1 MKVRRGRKAVSVVFV
16 ASMASA
22 GIVLIAETAVQ
33 AATPVITIPGRVYPT
48 VDTIM
53 DFSGTD
59 PISGDN
65 RAIQVSGL
73 TEGSGGCDPN
83 AGNDYSISDCARI
96 QMSINTA
103 DAGLLRID
111 GNDAI
116 TDLDAFPDVDVIVN
130 STGAVIEATDSHG
143 LDSLLFNINGTEAQI
158 QNTLAK
164 LQFVPCSQQQGTIDP
179 QDNQFEVECGL
190 RTAPTPEPGPYEE
203 KDSADGALPTLS
215 VQAINPSNPDP
226 EPEST
231 AIMQVKIK
239 VEGTNNAPSLSET
252 TSSVDAPAGAT
263 TSVMD
268 VLDVDDTDMC
278 SNFLCPGAGYDPDP
292 DVTHQEG
299 DDEMMLVMW
308 LAENNCG
315 TFDPRGD
322 SFFTDQGG
330 ATVPS
335 VDALIK
341 QWTGLDLNDSFQA
354 VAAQNIAAAVEASL
368 SPEALAIDLTNQSS
382 TSNVTAWAGM
392 ASIDDVKYTLGGI
405 DYNAPADDATCHLNV
420 AVSDLGN
427 NGAPILYAGSPF
439 GPEEPFPGA
448 QSGDVVPYEVPN
460 ALATSTS
467 LTFNV
472 KDSHPDVTI
481 SQILPSKAGDPAG
494 PNKPS
499 GFKITFSEQID
510 PASFDASDLSLTTSS
525 ATGPGLGLLTP
536 VTPGLV
542 YTVPVT
548 ATGDGTLKLTMNA
561 GAACAATHFSGSCDS
576 GFDSDAPTYDDNEIE
591 WDQTAPTVTIDKK
604 DTQDDP
610 TNASPIVFTVKF
622 SDTIST
628 APIGFDEDDVDL
640 TTSTAGGT
648 LVATVNQPS
657 IIDLK
662 TYEVS
667 VTGMTTPGDVIATV
681 EQGAILDTALNP
693 SDASTSTDNV
703 VEFDNAGPTVTIDQG
718 AAQSDPTGSSPI
730 VFDVLFSDSVSDFAT
745 GDVTIGGTAL
755 PTAAVVTG
763 SGDTYTV
770 AVSGMSQSGTVTAS
784 IAAGVAHD
792 GVGNPND
799 ASTTG
804 DDTVTF
810 NFPSGDNTP
819 PDVTINQGATQAGT
833 TSTSP
838 IVFDVVFTEPVPDFA
853 TGDVTLGGTAG
864 ATTAIVAGSGTT
876 YTVSVSGMTQGGTVT
891 ASIAAGVAHDAANNA
906 NTVSTSTD
914 NSVTWIP
921 PDLTPP
927 TVTINQAAAQ
937 TDPDDV
943 SPILFTVVFS
953 EDVSDFA
960 TGDVTLSGTAGATT
974 AVVTGGPTNYT
985 VTVSGMTQPG
995 TVIASIN
1002 AGVAH
1007 DAATNANMASTST
1020 DNTVTWNPDVTPPS
1034 VTINQGATQT
1044 DPIGISP
1051 VVFDVVFS
1059 ENVTGFATGDVTL
1072 SGTAG
1077 ATTALV
1083 SGSGMNYTVSVSG
1096 MTQDGT
1102 VIASIAAGVASD
1114 AAANPNNA
1122 STSTDNTVTFDFP
1135 DGDVTP
1141 PSVTIT
1147 QGATQVDPTSVSPIV
1162 FDVVFSEPVPDF
1174 ATGDVTVSGTAGAT
1188 TGVVSGSGTTYTVSV
1203 SDMVSNGTVTVAI
1216 AAGAANDSANNPNT
1230 ASTSADDTV
1239 TYDTLAPTVAIVA
1252 KVGQADPTNA
1262 SPIMFTVTFS
1272 EAVTGFVTG
1281 DVTLTGTAG
1290 ATTGTVTPVSASVY
1304 DVAVTGMSGPGTVIA
1319 DVLAAKAVD
1328 LAGNAN
1334 TAAPATA
1341 QVAFDD
1347 VAPTVTINQA
1357 AAQTDPTSAP
1367 SINFTVV
1374 FSEAVIGF
1382 ASDHVLLSGTAG
1394 ATTADVTGSGTTYN
1408 VAVSGMTQSGTVIAS
1423 IAVAAAHD
1431 AAGNTDPASTSSDN
1445 TVTFNLPPDNVAPTV
1460 TINQAAAQAD
1470 PSTGA
1475 SVLFTVVF
1483 SEAVA
1488 GFTASDVVVSG
1499 TAGAT
1504 TANVSGAGPTYTVTV
1519 TGMTHSG
1526 TVIASIP
1533 AGAANDAALNQNTA
1547 STSTDNTVSFVEP
1560 TIGISTPGG
1569 TVQVTVLD
1577 GGILSSAGTSAL
1589 VVPPPNG
1596 VTFPFG
1602 QLNFTATGP
1611 AGGLVTFQLQLPSP
1625 VNDYYKLVSN
1635 AWQQFTFDGETGAQI
1650 TNGGTTV
1657 TVTIRDNGRGD
1668 SDPAA
1673 GIMTDPAAPAI
1684 VPTQVPPTTPTTTP
1698 TIPPTTPTTTPGALP
1713 PTGSSSTNNL
1723 LVAATLLVGLG
1734 LLLAGVRRR
1743 QSRSANA

>member
-1 MKVRRGRKAVSVVFV
+1 MKVRRGRKAISVVFV
-16 ASMASA
+16 ACIASA
-22 GIVLIAETAVQ
+22 GIVLMTDTAVQ
-33 AATPVITIPGRVYPT
+33 AATPTLTIPGRVYPT

-116 TDLDAFPDVDVIVN
+116 TDLDLDPEVDVIVN

-190 RTAPTPEPGPYEE
+190 RTAPAPEPGPYEE
-203 KDSADGALPTLS
+203 KESADGALPTLS
-215 VQAINPSNPDP
+215 IQAINPTNPDP

-239 VEGTNNAPSLSET
+239 VEGVNNGPTLDVTTPSI
-252 TSSVDAPAGAT
+252 DAAAGAT
-263 TSVMD
+263 TQVMD
-268 VLDVDDTDMC
+268 VLDVDDSDMC
-278 SNFLCPGAGYDPDP
+278 SNFLCPGAGYDADP
-292 DVTHQEG
+292 DVTHQES
-299 DDEMMLVMW
+299 DDEMLLVMW

-322 SFFTDQGG
+322 TFFTDQGG
-330 ATVPS
+330 STVPT
-335 VDALIK
+335 VDDLIK
-341 QWTGLDLNDSFQA
+341 GWTGLNLNDSFQQI
-354 VAAQNIAAAVEASL
+354 AAQTIAAAVETGL
-368 SPEALAIDLTNQSS
+368 SVDALAVDLTNQSS
-382 TSNVTAWAGM
+382 TSNVTAWAGIG
-392 ASIDDVKYTLGGI
+392 AIDDVKYTLGGI
-405 DYNAPADDATCHLNV
+405 DYTAPADDTTCHLNV

-427 NGAPILYAGSPF
+427 NGAPSAYVGSPF
-439 GPEEPFPGA
+439 GPETPFPGD
-448 QSGDVVPYEVPN
+448 QGGNTVPYEVPN
-460 ALATSTS
+460 ALANSTS

-472 KDSHPDVTI
+472 KDGHPGVDI
-481 SQILPSKAGDPAG
+481 SQVLPGPLGDPGG
-494 PNKPS
+494 PNRPAI
-499 GFKITFSEQID
+499 FKISFDD
-510 PASFDASDLSLTTSS
+510 PIEPSSFDASDLSLTTSS

-536 VTPGLV
+536 IVPGSE
-542 YTVPVT
+542 YTVEVT
-548 ATGDGTLKLTMNA
+548 ATGDGTLKLQFTGSAYAA
-561 GAACAATHFSGSCDS
+561 GHDGDAAFSVETPASYS
-576 GFDSDAPTYDDNEIE
+576 DNEID
-591 WDQTAPTVTIDKK
+591 WDQTGPTVTIDKK

-610 TNASPIVFTVKF
+610 TNASTIVFTVKF
-622 SDTIST
+622 SDTVST
-628 APIGFDEDDVDL
+628 APIGFDENDVDL
-640 TTSTAGGT
+640 SSSTTGAGT
-648 LVATVNQPS
+648 HVSNVSQPDLL
-657 IIDLK
+657 DLK

-667 VTGMTTPGDVIATV
+667 VTGMTTSGDVIATV
-681 EQGAILDTALNP
+681 NQGAIVDKALNP
-693 SDASTSTDNV
+693 SDASTSTDNI
-703 VEFDNAGPTVTIDQG
+703 VEFDNAGPTVTIDQAG
-718 AAQSDPTGSSPI
+718 GQIDPTGSSPI
-730 VFDVLFSDSVSDFAT
+730 TFDVVFSEDVSDFAT

-755 PTAAVVTG
+755 PTSAVVTG
-763 SGDTYTV
+763 SGDTYLV
-770 AVSGMSQSGTVTAS
+770 AVSGMTQSGTVTAS

-864 ATTAIVAGSGTT
+864 ATTAIVAGSGMT

-921 PDLTPP
+921 PDLTAP
-927 TVTINQAAAQ
+927 TVTIDQAAAQ

-943 SPILFTVVFS
+943 SPILFTAVFS
-953 EDVSDFA
+953 EDVADFA

-995 TVIASIN
+995 TVIASVN
-1002 AGVAH
+1002 AGVGH
-1007 DAATNANMASTST
+1007 DAANNANTASTST
-1020 DNTVTWNPDVTPPS
+1020 DNTVTWNPDVTAPDI
-1034 VTINQGATQT
+1034 TINQAAAQSDPTTAT
-1044 DPIGISP
+1044 PIL
-1051 VVFDVVFS
+1051 FTVVFS
-1059 ENVTGFATGDVTL
+1059 ESVTGFATGDVTL

-1083 SGSGMNYTVSVSG
+1083 SGSGTTYTVGVSGMIQDGTVIASISAGVAQDAASNGNNASTSTDNTVTFDFNEGDVTVPTVTITQAAAQVDPTSGQPILFTAVFSEPVPDFATGDVTLSGTAGATNATVSGSGTTYTVTASGMVSNGTVTVSIPQGVAHDAANNPSEASTSADDTVTFDTLAPGVSIAKKAGQADPTSSSPIEFTVTFTEPVTGFTGTDVSLSGGANPTTAVVTPVSQSVYDVAVSGMASDGAVIATVGGTKVVDLAGNANTAAPSPAQAVYDTTAPTVTINQTGAIDPTSAPSISFTVVFSESVSNFATGDVTLGGTAGATAADVTGSGTNYTVAVSG
-1096 MTQDGT
+1096 MTSSGT

-1114 AAANPNNA
+1114 AAGNTSAA
-1122 STSTDNTVTFDFP
+1122 STSTDNTVTF
-1135 DGDVTP
+1135 
-1141 PSVTIT
+1141 
-1147 QGATQVDPTSVSPIV
+1147 
-1162 FDVVFSEPVPDF
+1162 
-1174 ATGDVTVSGTAGAT
+1174 
-1188 TGVVSGSGTTYTVSV
+1188 
-1203 SDMVSNGTVTVAI
+1203 
-1216 AAGAANDSANNPNT
+1216 
-1230 ASTSADDTV
+1230 
-1239 TYDTLAPTVAIVA
+1239 
-1252 KVGQADPTNA
+1252 
-1262 SPIMFTVTFS
+1262 
-1272 EAVTGFVTG
+1272 
-1281 DVTLTGTAG
+1281 
-1290 ATTGTVTPVSASVY
+1290 
-1304 DVAVTGMSGPGTVIA
+1304 
-1319 DVLAAKAVD
+1319 
-1328 LAGNAN
+1328 
-1334 TAAPATA
+1334 
-1341 QVAFDD
+1341 
-1347 VAPTVTINQA
+1347 
-1357 AAQTDPTSAP
+1357 
-1367 SINFTVV
+1367 
-1374 FSEAVIGF
+1374 
-1382 ASDHVLLSGTAG
+1382 
-1394 ATTADVTGSGTTYN
+1394 N
-1408 VAVSGMTQSGTVIAS
+1408 V
-1423 IAVAAAHD
+1423 
-1431 AAGNTDPASTSSDN
+1431 
-1445 TVTFNLPPDNVAPTV
+1445 PPDIVAPTV

-1488 GFTASDVVVSG
+1488 GFTAGDVVVSG
-1499 TAGAT
+1499 TAGAS

-1526 TVIASIP
+1526 TVIASIA

-1547 STSTDNTVSFVEP
+1547 STSSDNTVSFIEP

-1577 GGILSSAGTSAL
+1577 GGILNSAGTSAL

-1611 AGGLVTFQLQLPSP
+1611 AGGLVTFQLQLPSA

-1635 AWQQFTFDGETGAQI
+1635 AWQQFTFNGETGAQI
-1650 TNGGTTV
+1650 TNGGTTI

-1668 SDPAA
+1668 SDPTA

-1684 VPTQVPPTTPTTTP
+1684 VPTQVPPTTTPPTTT
-1698 TIPPTTPTTTPGALP
+1698 PPTTPTTTPGALP
-1713 PTGSSSTNNL
+1713 PTGSASTNDL
-1723 LVAATLLVGLG
+1723 LVVATMLVGLG
-1734 LLLAGVRRR
+1734 LVLAGVRRR
-1743 QSRSANA
+1743 QSSKASA